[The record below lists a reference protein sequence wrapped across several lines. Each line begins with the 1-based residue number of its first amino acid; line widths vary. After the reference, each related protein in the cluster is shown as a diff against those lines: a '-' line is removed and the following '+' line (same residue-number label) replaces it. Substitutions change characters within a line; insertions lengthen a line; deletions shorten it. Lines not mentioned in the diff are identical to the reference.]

1 MIGVAIKKQSD
12 IYNVIGKNIKKY
24 RKKKGLKQ
32 RELAEA
38 LYLSDSFI
46 AKLESITHQTISID
60 TLEDIAEVLD
70 CDIRDFFNFNSEG
83 DINGYLKKLYNN
95 KIKTSSLN
103 RKLSSLSGY
112 YNFLFRNKYINTN
125 SSSYYST
132 C

>member
-1 MIGVAIKKQSD
+1 MIDMAVKKQSD

-24 RKKKGLKQ
+24 RKRKGLKQ

-70 CDIRDFFNFNSEG
+70 CDIRDFFDRDVMEDN
-83 DINGYLKKLYNN
+83 KK
-95 KIKTSSLN
+95 
-103 RKLSSLSGY
+103 
-112 YNFLFRNKYINTN
+112 
-125 SSSYYST
+125 
-132 C
+132 